1 MSRILLSRAD
11 VTETEEKAVL
21 EALRSGWVT
30 PLGPEVDAFEEEMAA
45 RVGVGHGLA
54 LNSGTAALH
63 LALLGVGAGAGRV
76 VVVPTL
82 TFAASANAV
91 VHAGATPVF
100 VDALEGDGNLDP
112 VLLLGFVDALLTD
125 GADVA
130 AVMTVD
136 LFGRVADHADLEP
149 QLTARGIPLVED
161 AAESLGAT
169 RDGRSAGSFG
179 RASALSF
186 NGNKIMT
193 TSGGGML
200 LSDDE
205 ALVARARYLA
215 TQARQ
220 PIPWYEHTE
229 VGFNYRLSNLLGA
242 LGRAQ
247 LSRLD
252 EMTARRRAHRE
263 RYATGLADLLDLR
276 LLGRGGEPGDKTDSC
291 WLTVLVLGP
300 SRRTTPADVI
310 AALDT
315 AGIEAR
321 HVWKPMHLQPV
332 YAGHQAA
339 VTGVAERLFDRG
351 VVLPSG
357 SVLRDGD
364 IDRVVEALHEV
375 LR

>member
-1 MSRILLSRAD
+1 VS
-11 VTETEEKAVL
+11 
-21 EALRSGWVT
+21 
-30 PLGPEVDAFEEEMAA
+30 
-45 RVGVGHGLA
+45 
-54 LNSGTAALH
+54 SGTAALH
-63 LALLGVGAGAGRV
+63 LALLGVGAGPGRV

-82 TFAASANAV
+82 TFAASANAAV
-91 VHAGATPVF
+91 QAGATPVF
-100 VDALEGDGNLDP
+100 VDALASDGNVDP
-112 VLLLGFVDALLTD
+112 ALLLSLVDRLCAD

-136 LFGRVADHADLEP
+136 LFGRVADHGLLEP
-149 QLTARGIPLVED
+149 ELAARGIPLVED
-161 AAESLGAT
+161 AAEALGGR

-179 RASALSF
+179 RAAALSF

-200 LSDDE
+200 LSDDAE
-205 ALVARARYLA
+205 LVARARYLA

-220 PIPWYEHTE
+220 PVLWYEHTE

-252 EMTARRRAHRE
+252 EMLARRRSHRE
-263 RYATGLADLLDLR
+263 RYASGLADVPDVR
-276 LLGRGGEPGDKTDSC
+276 LLGRGGVPDDGDDSC
-291 WLTVLVLGP
+291 WLTVLVLGEGR
-300 SRRTTPADVI
+300 STTPTEVI
-310 AALDT
+310 AALGSAD
-315 AGIEAR
+315 IEAR

-332 YAGHQAA
+332 FAGHRAA
-339 VTGVAERLFDRG
+339 VTGAAERLFDRG

-357 SVLRDGD
+357 SALRDSH
-364 IDRVVEALHEV
+364 IDRVLEVLHEV

>member
-1 MSRILLSRAD
+1 MRSRA
-11 VTETEEKAVL
+11 A
-21 EALRSGWVT
+21 
-30 PLGPEVDAFEEEMAA
+30 GP
-45 RVGVGHGLA
+45 
-54 LNSGTAALH
+54 
-63 LALLGVGAGAGRV
+63 GRV

-100 VDALEGDGNLDP
+100 VDALEQTATSTRP
-112 VLLLGFVDALLTD
+112 SCWSFVDALRAD

-136 LFGRVADHADLEP
+136 LFGRVADHAALEP
-149 QLTARGIPLVED
+149 ELAARGIPLVED

-179 RASALSF
+179 RAAALSF

-205 ALVARARYLA
+205 TLVARARYLA

-220 PIPWYEHTE
+220 PVPWYEHTE
-229 VGFNYRLSNLLGA
+229 IGFNYRLSNLLGA

-263 RYATGLADLLDLR
+263 RYASGLADLLDLR
-276 LLGRGGEPGDKTDSC
+276 LLGRGGEPGDETRQLLADRARPRP
-291 WLTVLVLGP
+291 VPADDARRGDRGP
-300 SRRTTPADVI
+300 GRRSASRRGTSGSRCTSSRCTPV
-310 AALDT
+310 T
-315 AGIEAR
+315 S
-321 HVWKPMHLQPV
+321 
-332 YAGHQAA
+332 AA

-357 SVLRDGD
+357 SALRDGD

>member
-1 MSRILLSRAD
+1 MSRILLSQAD

-30 PLGPEVDAFEEEMAA
+30 PLGPEVDAFEEEMAT
-45 RVGVGHGLA
+45 RVGVGHALA
-54 LNSGTAALH
+54 VSSGPAALH
-63 LALLGVGAGAGRV
+63 LALLGVGAGPGRA

-100 VDALEGDGNLDP
+100 VDALASDGNVDP
-112 VLLLGFVDALLTD
+112 ALLLSLVDRLRVD

-136 LFGRVADHADLEP
+136 LFGRVADHGALEP
-149 QLTARGIPLVED
+149 ELAARGIALVED
-161 AAESLGAT
+161 AAEALGAR
-169 RDGRSAGSFG
+169 RDGRSAGSLG
-179 RASALSF
+179 RAAALSF

-200 LSDDE
+200 LTDD
-205 ALVARARYLA
+205 ADLVARARHLA

-220 PIPWYEHTE
+220 PVPWYEHTE

-252 EMTARRRAHRE
+252 EMLARRRSHRE
-263 RYATGLADLLDLR
+263 RYASGLADVLDVR
-276 LLGRGGEPGDKTDSC
+276 LLGRDGVPDDRDDNC
-291 WLTVLVLGP
+291 WLTVLVLGE
-300 SRRTTPADVI
+300 SWSLTPADVM
-310 AALDT
+310 AALAAAD
-315 AGIEAR
+315 IEAR

-332 YAGHQAA
+332 FVGHRAA
-339 VTGVAERLFDRG
+339 VTGTAERLFDRG

-357 SVLRDGD
+357 SALRDGD
-364 IDRVVEALHEV
+364 IDRVLDVLHEV